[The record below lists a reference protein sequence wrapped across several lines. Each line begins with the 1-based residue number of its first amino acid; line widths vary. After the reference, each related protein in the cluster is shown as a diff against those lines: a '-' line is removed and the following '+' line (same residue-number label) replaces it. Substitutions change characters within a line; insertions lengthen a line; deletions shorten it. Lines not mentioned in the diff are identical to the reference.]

1 MNISWQRLFTPAFR
15 LQTSDYYA
23 CIINFPTFNSMK
35 PQLNKETYCSRIKQ
49 SWHSISRM
57 YNAVGDQHDLTTT
70 LGFILLN
77 INKPE
82 GVPSTS
88 IGPALGMEAT
98 SLVRTLN
105 SLEEKGWI
113 KRKKDV
119 KDARKVM
126 ITLTAK
132 GKQKRDV
139 SRLAVKSFNEMLEK
153 KIGKQRLKEFTEVL
167 NEINT
172 IAEMR

>member
-1 MNISWQRLFTPAFR
+1 MKRSTP
-15 LQTSDYYA
+15 
-23 CIINFPTFNSMK
+23 
-35 PQLNKETYCSRIKQ
+35 NKDTYCSRIKQ

-57 YNAVGDQHDLTTT
+57 YNAEGDRHDLTTT

-82 GVPSTS
+82 GIASTA

-98 SLVRTLN
+98 SLVRTLS
-105 SLEEKGWI
+105 SLEKKGWI
-113 KRKKDV
+113 KRNKDP

-132 GKQKRDV
+132 GKAKRDI
-139 SRLAVKSFNEMLEK
+139 SKMAVQNFNQTVEK
-153 KIGKQRLKEFTEVL
+153 KIGKQKLKIFNEVI
-167 NEINT
+167 EQINS
-172 IAEMR
+172 IAGEMPGK

>member
-1 MNISWQRLFTPAFR
+1 
-15 LQTSDYYA
+15 
-23 CIINFPTFNSMK
+23 MK
-35 PQLNKETYCSRIKQ
+35 RRPQNKDTYCSRIKQ

-57 YNAVGDQHDLTTT
+57 YNAEGDKHDLTTT

-82 GVPSTS
+82 GIASTA

-98 SLVRTLN
+98 SLVRTLS
-105 SLEEKGWI
+105 SLEKKGWI
-113 KRKKDV
+113 KRNKDP

-132 GKQKRDV
+132 GKQKRDISKHV
-139 SRLAVKSFNEMLEK
+139 VQNFNQTIEK
-153 KIGKQRLKEFTEVL
+153 KVGKQKLKVFTEVL
-167 NEINT
+167 EQINA
-172 IAEMR
+172 IAGER

>member
-1 MNISWQRLFTPAFR
+1 
-15 LQTSDYYA
+15 
-23 CIINFPTFNSMK
+23 MK
-35 PQLNKETYCSRIKQ
+35 PQGKRETYCSRIKQ

-57 YNAVGDQHDLTTT
+57 YNAQGDDHELTSTS
-70 LGFILLN
+70 GFILLH

-88 IGPALGMEAT
+88 IGPAMGMEST

-105 SLEEKGWI
+105 AMEEKGWI
-113 KRKKDV
+113 RRKKDA

-126 ITLTAK
+126 ISLTAK

-139 SRLAVKSFNEMLEK
+139 SKLAVQLFNETVEK
-153 KIGKQRLKEFTEVL
+153 KVGKQKLKIFAEVL
-167 NEINT
+167 HEINA
-172 IAEMR
+172 IAETR